1 MEDIGLRIPLR
12 LEQINQLLDN
22 KTLAN
27 CMEVSSIFCVVIE
40 NQRSGRFLYARMIQ
54 SYLKNSNEFEN
65 DWMTVVKKLPIQKLK
80 EFAILVKEFHDAVPK
95 RSEQK
100 WSPMHVAAERGHL
113 DLCNLIVKETSVKNP
128 IGQNRLTPIHFAAQ
142 AGHLEVYEFLTE
154 DVENKN
160 PKAYRRLSPLHLA
173 AKNGHLPIYKFICE
187 NASAINPIMAERITP
202 LHLAAQSGHFDVCKY
217 ICDNTMNVRPRRN
230 FDNATPL
237 RLAIPGG
244 QVRIVKLLFE
254 NDVLL
259 RNTIIGSFYAKLQI
273 FAAFFGAVW
282 LIQILALLCRASW
295 FGVEKEMQMCNQQ
308 DALMGLVGWLIET
321 LYNQNLDIFCRNMYL
336 NYDLYISILY
346 TIPIFF
352 SFIMFGILST
362 PPFIWMVSV
371 LLEKWFSYYH
381 SPILDY

>member
-1 MEDIGLRIPLR
+1 MEDIGLRIPLL
-12 LEQINQLLDN
+12 LEQINELLDN

-40 NQRSGRFLYARMIQ
+40 NQRSGRFLYARIIQ
-54 SYLKNSNEFEN
+54 SYLKNFGN

-100 WSPMHVAAERGHL
+100 WSPMHVAAERGRL
-113 DLCNLIVKETSVKNP
+113 DLCNLIVKETSVRNP

-142 AGHLEVYEFLTE
+142 AGHLEVYEFLT
-154 DVENKN
+154 DGVENKN
-160 PKAYRRLSPLHLA
+160 PKAGRRLSPLHLA

-187 NASAINPIMAERITP
+187 NSLSINPIMKERITP

-217 ICDNTMNVRPRRN
+217 ICDNTINVRPRRR
-230 FDNATPL
+230 FDRATPS

-244 QVRIVKLLFE
+244 HMRIAKLLIE
-254 NDVLL
+254 NDTDIW
-259 RNTIIGSFYAKLQI
+259 NFNDTLQI
-273 FAAFFGAVW
+273 IAVFVCLHW
-282 LIQILALLCRASW
+282 FIQVLALLCRACW
-295 FGVEKEMQMCNQQ
+295 YGVEKEMQMCNQH
-308 DALMGLVGWLIET
+308 DAVVGWLIET

-336 NYDLYISILY
+336 NYDLHTSILY
-346 TIPIFF
+346 TIPLYVFF
-352 SFIMFGILST
+352 LMFGFLST
-362 PPFIWMVSV
+362 SFFVWMVLV

-381 SPILDY
+381 CPILDY